1 MSWAKHFDKCQVCGR
16 TFSPCYAKGVCAL
29 CYGKAIELRR
39 KEQITRM
46 PSHRTPRVIISKEDL
61 RARYRSGKS
70 LGDIAR
76 HCGCTRAPVL
86 KLMKKHGIGRR
97 SQSEARN
104 LALEAGKIS
113 YTWQA
118 KDGTQK
124 RITRQKRYVNNDFF
138 KSWTPAMA
146 YVLGVVFTDGCVQNN
161 LLSIGQKEPELL
173 EKVRALMCSNHPL
186 RFSPK
191 RGVAG
196 ELYQLPIYNKKIYD
210 DLVGFGL
217 KAPKSR
223 TIRFPDI
230 PAEYIRHFLR
240 GCWDGDGSIYLLQG
254 GWNPWASYVSGSRV
268 FIESLAESLYKLG
281 LPRVTVYTSKTKSF
295 NIKYSDRGCA
305 KLYHLFYDGV
315 DSSMCL
321 TRKYL
326 KFRLA
331 AAILE
336 HKKAKRPRTK
346 EQQELLFYKMATVE
360 EGVAGILQEMAAL
373 EEQMQGYISDSASER
388 GGDSP

>member
-1 MSWAKHFDKCQVCGR
+1 MSWAKHFDKCQVCGS

-61 RARYRSGKS
+61 RARYRSGMS

-76 HCGCTRAPVL
+76 HCVCTRAAVL

-161 LLSIGQKEPELL
+161 LLSIGQKEPE
-173 EKVRALMCSNHPL
+173 HW
-186 RFSPK
+186 
-191 RGVAG
+191 
-196 ELYQLPIYNKKIYD
+196 KKY
-210 DLVGFGL
+210 G
-217 KAPKSR
+217 P
-223 TIRFPDI
+223 
-230 PAEYIRHFLR
+230 
-240 GCWDGDGSIYLLQG
+240 
-254 GWNPWASYVSGSRV
+254 
-268 FIESLAESLYKLG
+268 
-281 LPRVTVYTSKTKSF
+281 
-295 NIKYSDRGCA
+295 
-305 KLYHLFYDGV
+305 
-315 DSSMCL
+315 
-321 TRKYL
+321 
-326 KFRLA
+326 
-331 AAILE
+331 
-336 HKKAKRPRTK
+336 
-346 EQQELLFYKMATVE
+346 
-360 EGVAGILQEMAAL
+360 
-373 EEQMQGYISDSASER
+373 
-388 GGDSP
+388 